1 MDHFKVP
8 SDTAQVPIVWRYELL
23 KYLRSWRI
31 IVSALL
37 AIVVLALIFLLPPAL
52 GHPYSGTDTN
62 IALDTIPIPG
72 SPNPLFPYSSA
83 APLGRTGVDIK
94 NMDVYANGSLYPVSN
109 WTLVNLEKDFPALK
123 ALLPG
128 VSYAVLFKDNVTGKA
143 MTATFDWRT
152 TPQDFESFF
161 VSFASILII
170 ICATFFGA
178 DALVGEFSNR
188 TGYLI
193 FPTPMKRHVL
203 FFGKFAASLTAGLI
217 VIGLFYAGI
226 SILSLIAAHGIDDH
240 FLTSFAYAVE
250 YLLALTAVAYL
261 ISSLMKG
268 ATGAIVLTFLLP
280 MLIFNIIDGVFMVA
294 GVKFEWSLTFS
305 AGVIGYILQDPYPV
319 DTKIDAGAFSFTNY
333 YPDPT
338 VSAIVM
344 FAWAAVAVVL
354 SLVLFKRKQLS
365 G

>member
-1 MDHFKVP
+1 MDHFKAP
-8 SDTAQVPIVWRYELL
+8 SDAAQVPIVWRYELL

-31 IVSALL
+31 IVSVLL
-37 AIVVLALIFLLPPAL
+37 SIVVLALIFLLPPAL

-62 IALDTIPIPG
+62 IALDPIYDMGSPIPQ
-72 SPNPLFPYSSA
+72 FPYSSA
-83 APLGRTGVDIK
+83 ASIGRTGVDIK
-94 NMDVYANGSLYPVSN
+94 NMVVYADGAMYPESN
-109 WTLVNLEKDFPALK
+109 WTLVKLGNEFAGLTSIPT
-123 ALLPG
+123 G
-128 VSYAVLFKDNVTGKA
+128 TYAVLFKDNVTGKA

-152 TPQDFESFF
+152 TPEDFESFF
-161 VSFASILII
+161 VGFASILII

-203 FFGKFAASLTAGLI
+203 FSGKFMASLTAGLI

-226 SILSLIAAHGIDDH
+226 GILSLIAAHGVDDH
-240 FLTSFAYAVE
+240 FLLSFAYALE

-280 MLIFNIIDGVFMVA
+280 LLIFNIIDGVFMVA
-294 GVKFEWSLTFS
+294 GVKFEASLTFS
-305 AGVIGYILQDPYPV
+305 AGIIGFILQDPYPV
-319 DTKIDAGAFSFTNY
+319 DTTIDAGAFSFTNY
-333 YPDPT
+333 YPDPSLS
-338 VSAIVM
+338 VIVM
-344 FAWAAVAVVL
+344 FAWAVVAIAL

>member
-8 SDTAQVPIVWRYELL
+8 SDTEQVPIVWRYELL

-31 IVSALL
+31 VVSILL

-62 IALDTIPIPG
+62 IALEPIYDLGP
-72 SPNPLFPYSSA
+72 PNPLFPYSSVA
-83 APLGRTGVDIK
+83 AIGRTGVDIK
-94 NMDVYANGSLYPVSN
+94 NMVVYADGALYPESN
-109 WTLVNLEKDFPALK
+109 WTLVKLGNELAGLATIPS
-123 ALLPG
+123 G
-128 VSYAVLFKDNVTGKA
+128 TYAVLFKDNVTSTA

-152 TPQDFESFF
+152 TPEGFESFF
-161 VSFASILII
+161 VGFVSILII

-226 SILSLIAAHGIDDH
+226 GILSLIAARGIDDH
-240 FLTSFAYAVE
+240 FLTSFAYAME
-250 YLLALTAVAYL
+250 YLLSLTAVAYL

-280 MLIFNIIDGVFMVA
+280 LLIFNIIDGVMAVA
-294 GVKFEWSLTFS
+294 GVRFEASLTFS
-305 AGVIGYILQDPYPV
+305 AGVIGFILQEPYPV
-319 DTKIDAGAFSFTNY
+319 DTTIEAGPFSFTNY

-344 FAWAAVAVVL
+344 FAWAAVAIAL

>member
-1 MDHFKVP
+1 MDHFKAP
-8 SDTAQVPIVWRYELL
+8 TDAAQVPIVWRYELL

-31 IVSALL
+31 IVSVLL

-62 IALDTIPIPG
+62 IALETKPIPG

-83 APLGRTGVDIK
+83 AAIGRTGVDVK
-94 NMDVYANGSLYPVSN
+94 NMVVYANGTVYPESS
-109 WTLVNLEKDFPALK
+109 WTLVKMGNEFAGLTTISS
-123 ALLPG
+123 G
-128 VSYAVLFKDNVTGKA
+128 TYAILFKDNVTGMA

-152 TPQDFESFF
+152 TSQDFESFF
-161 VSFASILII
+161 VGFASILII

-178 DALVGEFSNR
+178 DSLVGEFSNR

-203 FFGKFAASLTAGLI
+203 FLGKFMASLTAGLI
-217 VIGLFYAGI
+217 VIGLFYAGVG
-226 SILSLIAAHGIDDH
+226 ILSLVAAHGINSH
-240 FLTSFAYAVE
+240 FLLSFAYALE

-268 ATGAIVLTFLLP
+268 ATGAIVMTFMLP
-280 MLIFNIIDGVFMVA
+280 LLIFNIIDGVFMVA
-294 GVKFEWSLTFS
+294 GVKFEESLTFS

-319 DTKIDAGAFSFTNY
+319 DTTIDAGAFSFTNF

-338 VSAIVM
+338 LSVIVM
-344 FAWAAVAVVL
+344 FAWAVAAIAL

>member
-31 IVSALL
+31 IVSVLL
-37 AIVVLALIFLLPPAL
+37 SIVVLALIFLLPPAL

-62 IALDTIPIPG
+62 IALDPIYDLGFPT
-72 SPNPLFPYSSA
+72 PQFPYSSA
-83 APLGRTGVDIK
+83 AAIGRTGVDIK
-94 NMDVYANGSLYPVSN
+94 NMVVHVDGALYPESS

-123 ALLPG
+123 SLLPG
-128 VSYAVLFKDNVTGKA
+128 VTYAVLFKEDVTGKA
-143 MTATFDWRT
+143 VTATFDWRT
-152 TPQDFESFF
+152 TPEDFESFF
-161 VSFASILII
+161 VGFASILII

-203 FFGKFAASLTAGLI
+203 FSGKFMASLTAGLI
-217 VIGLFYAGI
+217 VIGIFYAGI
-226 SILSLIAAHGIDDH
+226 GILSLIAAHGIDDH
-240 FLTSFAYAVE
+240 FLLSFAYALE

-280 MLIFNIIDGVFMVA
+280 LLIFNIIDGVFMMA
-294 GVKFEWSLTFS
+294 GVKFEASLTFS
-305 AGVIGYILQDPYPV
+305 AGVIGYILQEPYPV
-319 DTKIDAGAFSFTNY
+319 DTTIDHGGFTFANY
-333 YPDPT
+333 YPDPALS
-338 VSAIVM
+338 VIVM
-344 FAWAAVAVVL
+344 FAWAVVAVAL

>member
-8 SDTAQVPIVWRYELL
+8 SDVAQLPIVWRYELL
-23 KYLRSWRI
+23 KHLRSWRI
-31 IVSALL
+31 VVSVIL

-62 IALDTIPIPG
+62 VSLGEVYDLGP
-72 SPNPLFPYSSA
+72 PNPMLPYSSA
-83 APLGRTGVDIK
+83 AAIGRTGVDIK
-94 NMDVYANGSLYPVSN
+94 NLVIHVDGALYPGSN
-109 WTLVNLEKDFPALK
+109 WTLVKLGNEFAALTGI
-123 ALLPG
+123 PG
-128 VSYAVLFKDNVTGKA
+128 TYAVLFKDNLTEGAV
-143 MTATFDWRT
+143 TATFDWRT
-152 TPQDFESFF
+152 TSEDFESFF

-203 FFGKFAASLTAGLI
+203 FTGKFMASFTAGMI
-217 VIGLFYAGI
+217 VIGIFYAGI
-226 SILSLIAAHGIDDH
+226 GVLSLIAAHGIDDH
-240 FLTSFAYAVE
+240 FIASFAFATE
-250 YLLALTAVAYL
+250 YMLALTAVAYL
-261 ISSLMKG
+261 ISSMMKG

-280 MLIFNIIDGVFMVA
+280 LLIFNIVDGVFMVA
-294 GVKFEWSLTFS
+294 GVKFQASLTFS
-305 AGVIGYILQDPYPV
+305 AGVIGYILMEPYPV
-319 DTKIDAGAFSFTNY
+319 DTTFEAGAFSFSNF
-333 YPDPT
+333 YPDPAI
-338 VSAIVM
+338 SAIVM
-344 FAWAAVAVVL
+344 FAWAAVAIAL

>member
-1 MDHFKVP
+1 MDHFKAP

-31 IVSALL
+31 VVSVLL
-37 AIVVLALIFLLPPAL
+37 SIVVLALIFLLPPAL
-52 GHPYSGTDTN
+52 GHPYSGTDTDVS
-62 IALDTIPIPG
+62 LG
-72 SPNPLFPYSSA
+72 SVYDLGPLSQQLHYSSA
-83 APLGRTGVDIK
+83 AVIGRTGVDFK
-94 NMDVYANGSLYPVSN
+94 NIEIFVNGSLYPVNN
-109 WTLVNLEKDFPALK
+109 WVLVNVEKDFPALK
-123 ALLPG
+123 NLLLG
-128 VSYAVLFKDNVTGKA
+128 VTNAVMFKDNLTGKA
-143 MTATFDWRT
+143 VTATFDWRT
-152 TPQDFESFF
+152 TPEDFASFF
-161 VSFASILII
+161 VGFASILII

-203 FFGKFAASLTAGLI
+203 FTGKFLASLTAGLI

-226 SILSLIAAHGIDDH
+226 GILSLVAAHGIDNH
-240 FLTSFAYAVE
+240 FLLSFAYALE

-280 MLIFNIIDGVFMVA
+280 LLIFNIIDGVFMVA
-294 GVKFEWSLTFS
+294 GVKFEASLTFS
-305 AGVIGYILQDPYPV
+305 AGIIGYILQEPYPV
-319 DTKIDAGAFSFTNY
+319 ETKIDTPGFSFTNF
-333 YPDPT
+333 YPDPSLS
-338 VSAIVM
+338 VIVM
-344 FAWAAVAVVL
+344 FAWAVVAVAL

>member
-1 MDHFKVP
+1 MDHFKAP
-8 SDTAQVPIVWRYELL
+8 TDAAQVPIVWRYELL

-31 IVSALL
+31 IVSVLL
-37 AIVVLALIFLLPPAL
+37 SIVVLALIFLLPPAL

-62 IALDTIPIPG
+62 IALDPIYDLGSPIPQ
-72 SPNPLFPYSSA
+72 FPYSSA
-83 APLGRTGVDIK
+83 AAIGRIGVDIK
-94 NMDVYANGSLYPVSN
+94 NMVVYADGAMYPESN
-109 WTLVNLEKDFPALK
+109 WTLVKLGNEFAGLTSIPT
-123 ALLPG
+123 G
-128 VSYAVLFKDNVTGKA
+128 TYAVLFKDNVTGDA

-152 TPQDFESFF
+152 TPEDFESFF
-161 VSFASILII
+161 VGFASILII

-203 FFGKFAASLTAGLI
+203 FFGKFMASLTAGLI
-217 VIGLFYAGI
+217 VIGMFYAGI
-226 SILSLIAAHGIDDH
+226 GILSLIAAHGIDDN
-240 FLTSFAYAVE
+240 FLVSFAYAME

-280 MLIFNIIDGVFMVA
+280 LLIFNIIDGVFMVA
-294 GVKFEWSLTFS
+294 GVKFEASLTFS

-319 DTKIDAGAFSFTNY
+319 DTTIDAGAFSFTNY
-333 YPDPT
+333 YPDPALS
-338 VSAIVM
+338 VIVM
-344 FAWAAVAVVL
+344 FAWAIVAVAL

>member
-1 MDHFKVP
+1 VN
-8 SDTAQVPIVWRYELL
+8 
-23 KYLRSWRI
+23 
-31 IVSALL
+31 
-37 AIVVLALIFLLPPAL
+37 
-52 GHPYSGTDTN
+52 GT
-62 IALDTIPIPG
+62 
-72 SPNPLFPYSSA
+72 
-83 APLGRTGVDIK
+83 
-94 NMDVYANGSLYPVSN
+94 LYPESN
-109 WTLVNLEKDFPALK
+109 WTLVKVGIGLPALSS
-123 ALLPG
+123 ALPSG
-128 VSYAVLFKDNVTGKA
+128 SYAVLLKDNVTDSA
-143 MTATFDWRT
+143 VTATFDWRT
-152 TPQDFESFF
+152 TPEDFESFF

-203 FFGKFAASLTAGLI
+203 FTGKFVASLTAGLI

-226 SILSLIAAHGIDDH
+226 GVLSLVAAHGVNSH
-240 FLTSFAYAVE
+240 FYQSFAYAME

-280 MLIFNIIDGVFMVA
+280 LLIFNIIDGVFMVA
-294 GVKFEWSLTFS
+294 GVKFEASLTFS
-305 AGVIGYILQDPYPV
+305 AGVIGYILQNPYPV
-319 DTKIDAGAFSFTNY
+319 DSTIDAGAFSFRNF

-338 VSAIVM
+338 ISVVVM
-344 FAWAAVAVVL
+344 FAWAVVAVAL